1 MYLDSPYISESCIK
15 KLGFMIL
22 LLAAFSLFSERR
34 VSGDE
39 SETSECIIC
48 HTSAKMLIEATREI
62 GPPTS
67 EKVES
72 VGEG

>member
-1 MYLDSPYISESCIK
+1 MK
-15 KLGFMIL
+15 KLGYMMIL
-22 LLAAFSLFSERR
+22 LLAGFSLFSERR

-39 SETSECIIC
+39 SETSECTVC
-48 HTSAKMLIEATREI
+48 HTSARMLIEATREI
-62 GPPTS
+62 AKSRPPPS

>member
-1 MYLDSPYISESCIK
+1 MK
-15 KLGFMIL
+15 KLGYIMFL
-22 LLAAFSLFSERR
+22 LLAALSLFTERR
-34 VSGDE
+34 VSCDE

-62 GPPTS
+62 AKNRPPTP

>member
-1 MYLDSPYISESCIK
+1 MK
-15 KLGFMIL
+15 KLGYMIIL
-22 LLAAFSLFSERR
+22 LAVFSFFSERR

-39 SETSECIIC
+39 SEASECVIC
-48 HTSAKMLIEATREI
+48 HTSARMLIEATREI
-62 GPPTS
+62 AKSRPPAS

>member
-1 MYLDSPYISESCIK
+1 MK
-15 KLGFMIL
+15 KLGYIMIL
-22 LLAAFSLFSERR
+22 LFAAFSLFDERR

-48 HTSAKMLIEATREI
+48 HTSARMLVEATREI
-62 GPPTS
+62 GAPTS

-72 VGEG
+72 IGEG

>member
-1 MYLDSPYISESCIK
+1 MK
-15 KLGFMIL
+15 KLGYMMFL
-22 LLAAFSLFSERR
+22 LLVAFSLFTERQLNC
-34 VSGDE
+34 DE

-48 HTSAKMLIEATREI
+48 HTSARMLIEATREI

>member
-1 MYLDSPYISESCIK
+1 MK
-15 KLGFMIL
+15 KLGYMMFL
-22 LLAAFSLFSERR
+22 LLVAFSLFTERQLN
-34 VSGDE
+34 GDE

-48 HTSAKMLIEATREI
+48 HTSARMLIEATREI

-72 VGEG
+72 VGER